1 MAHVCPRCGTTMS
14 GTQRS
19 CHCSTQGARDPF
31 AQGVSTWRRTLP
43 SPPSL
48 MPRPGSDRPRW
59 LVPALSVLGGLAVL
73 AGALA
78 VAVVL
83 QRVDRGGGASAGPVA
98 SATPGA
104 VSPGAD
110 PGASVRPPTAS
121 SPPRL
126 APVTPRPAGIHI
138 PAETRA
144 RPAAVSPSVPSA
156 ASQVRP
162 RRERRPP
169 AAHRRSRR
177 PRHGRISPP
186 RAAPPPAT
194 RATPYPHPAPMS
206 VEQMLKKLAQR
217 KPAASQAVRAVLPA
231 RLSRSAIRRGVYRVV
246 ASARACARRTG
257 KRGLVT
263 VKVTVSG
270 ATGAVTRARVTG
282 PHASTPLGRCVAR
295 SFRSVRFPRFGQAH
309 QSFTAPLVLR

>member
-19 CHCSTQGARDPF
+19 CHCTTKGAQDPF
-31 AQGVSTWRRTLP
+31 ARGVSTWRRTLP
-43 SPPSL
+43 SPPTL

-104 VSPGAD
+104 VAPGAD
-110 PGASVRPPTAS
+110 PETSARPPAAS
-121 SPPRL
+121 AAPGG
-126 APVTPRPAGIHI
+126 APVTPRPAGIQ
-138 PAETRA
+138 PPPEMRA
-144 RPAAVSPSVPSA
+144 RPAAESVPA
-156 ASQVRP
+156 PAPQVRP
-162 RRERRPP
+162 RRARRSP
-169 AAHRRSRR
+169 AVRRRSRR
-177 PRHGRISPP
+177 PRHARTAPP
-186 RAAPPPAT
+186 RAAQPPAT
-194 RATPYPHPAPMS
+194 QATPSAPAAAPMS

-217 KPAASQAVRAVLPA
+217 KPAAHQAARAVLPA
-231 RLSRSAIRRGVYRVV
+231 RLGKSAIRRGVYSVV
-246 ASARACARRTG
+246 ASARACVRRTG

-295 SFRSVRFPRFGQAH
+295 SFRSVRFPRFQRSH